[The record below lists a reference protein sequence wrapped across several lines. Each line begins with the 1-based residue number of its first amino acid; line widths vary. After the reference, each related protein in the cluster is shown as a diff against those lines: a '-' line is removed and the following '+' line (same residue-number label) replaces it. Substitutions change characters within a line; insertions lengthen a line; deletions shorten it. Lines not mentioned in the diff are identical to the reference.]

1 MSPAKRS
8 EAFRRQVEARAG
20 SRCEYCLLPASV
32 AFYPHEVD
40 HVVARKHGGDT
51 TLANLAFACWRCN
64 RHKGTDLTSFDP
76 ETNALTHLFDPRS
89 SPWPEHFTFQAGLL
103 LGMSAEGR
111 TTLRL
116 LQINTAE
123 RIAERL
129 RLVAL
134 GLYMVS

>member
-51 TLANLAFACWRCN
+51 TLGKRIFLIVPSLAPCHPERQRRVPVEMLRCAQHDMTLGCLKVSASLSKSGV
-64 RHKGTDLTSFDP
+64 RVL
-76 ETNALTHLFDPRS
+76 ALQPAQGH
-89 SPWPEHFTFQAGLL
+89 
-103 LGMSAEGR
+103 
-111 TTLRL
+111 
-116 LQINTAE
+116 
-123 RIAERL
+123 
-129 RLVAL
+129 
-134 GLYMVS
+134 